1 MPLNEESL
9 CELSKE
15 ELARI
20 ISRLKG
26 EIPTTVPLPDNTYV
40 IPALGSQI
48 VHAEELAMI
57 TIKFHISAFNIIQEK
72 YKTFDYKVTHLELS
86 TKDTVSNVQQNGLS
100 LDIDSNPNGGYLET
114 VIVNNENY
122 PITVRLK
129 RLDYINP

>member
-1 MPLNEESL
+1 MPLNEDNL

-20 ISRLKG
+20 IARLKG
-26 EIPTTVPLPDNTYV
+26 DIPTTVPLPDNTYV

-48 VHAEELAMI
+48 VHAEALAMI
-57 TIKFHISAFNIIQEK
+57 TIKFHISTFNVIEEK
-72 YKTFDYKVTHLELS
+72 YRTFDYKVTHLGLS
-86 TKDTVSNVQQNGLS
+86 TKDTVSHIQQNGLS
-100 LDIDSNPNGGYLET
+100 MSIDSNPNGGNLET

-122 PITVRLK
+122 PITVRMK